1 VVDTSSIV
9 ILLVQLLI
17 STIIIF
23 AVTKLMGEGEGIGR
37 AMLAAVVGT
46 AVYALAYW
54 LLGNGLMAAI
64 VGGLFWLL
72 ALKALYKMGW
82 VKSLV
87 IAVLIWILATVVGFF
102 LPTLSGP
109 L

>member
-1 VVDTSSIV
+1 VVDISSVI
-9 ILLVQLLI
+9 ILLLQLLI

-37 AMLAAVVGT
+37 AMLAAVVGSV
-46 AVYALAYW
+46 VYALAYW
-54 LLGNGLMAAI
+54 LLGNGPLAAI

-72 ALKALYKMGW
+72 ALRALYRMGW
-82 VKSLV
+82 IKSLV
-87 IAVLIWILATVVGFF
+87 IAVLIWILATVVGLF

-109 L
+109 F

>member
-1 VVDTSSIV
+1 
-9 ILLVQLLI
+9 
-17 STIIIF
+17 
-23 AVTKLMGEGEGIGR
+23 
-37 AMLAAVVGT
+37 
-46 AVYALAYW
+46 LAYW
-54 LLGNGLMAAI
+54 FLGNGLMAAI
-64 VGGLFWLL
+64 MGGLFWLL

-82 VKSLV
+82 IKSLV

>member
-1 VVDTSSIV
+1 MVDTSSVI

-23 AVTKLMGEGEGIGR
+23 AITKLMGEGEGIGR
-37 AMLAAVVGT
+37 AMLAAVVGS
-46 AVYALAYW
+46 AVYALSYW
-54 LLGNGLMAAI
+54 LLGSGLRAAI

-72 ALKALYKMGW
+72 ALKALYQMGW
-82 VKSLV
+82 IKSLV